1 MKQRVLFAIGE
12 MSGGGSQRQI
22 LGILKNLNRQQFE
35 PELYVVSD
43 HGELLSEVPAD
54 VPVHIFERRHSA
66 PIGKLPGSGF
76 RARVRDLT
84 KLLDER
90 QIQLVY
96 DRTYHMTLIT
106 AAATRKRP
114 TPRISVIVTDP
125 KLDFETNP
133 ERFRTIKRRLL
144 RNAYRNADIV
154 AAVSDG
160 VRTAAADYHRLPFDR
175 IETVYNFFDV
185 DQIDRFSRE
194 ELPEEF
200 TRGEDCFRVV
210 AAGRLHRQKGFD
222 VLIEAAREVV
232 HEYGHRKFVLAIF
245 GTGENRSQLEQQI
258 REANL
263 KDEVWL
269 VGFHINPLP
278 IYRDSDLFVL
288 SSRYE
293 GMPNALVE
301 AMLCG
306 VPVLSTDCPSGPSE
320 ILQGGRLGGLV
331 PVEDA
336 SALAAAIDDVI
347 TNHPKWQ
354 QRSEE
359 ARAQIVERYSAESGI
374 ERVTKLFERA
384 IARFGETGR

>member
-1 MKQRVLFAIGE
+1 MKQRVLFAICE

-43 HGELLSEVPAD
+43 HGELLSEVPDD

-66 PIGKLPGSGF
+66 PIGRLPGSGF
-76 RARVRDLT
+76 RARARDLAN
-84 KLLDER
+84 LLDER
-90 QIQLVY
+90 QIQLIY

-106 AAATRKRP
+106 AAATRQRP

-144 RNAYRNADIV
+144 RNAYRDADIV
-154 AAVSDG
+154 AAVSEG
-160 VRTAAADYHRLPFDR
+160 VRTAAADYHRIPQDR

-185 DQIDRFSRE
+185 DQIDQLSRKK
-194 ELPEEF
+194 LPGK
-200 TRGEDCFRVV
+200 GERSKDDFCVT

-232 HEYGHRKFVLAIF
+232 HGYGHQHLSMVIF
-245 GTGENRSQLEQQI
+245 GTGESRVQLEQQI
-258 REANL
+258 RDARLE
-263 KDEVWL
+263 DHVRL

-306 VPVLSTDCPSGPSE
+306 VPVLSTDCPSGPRE

-331 PVEDA
+331 PVEEA
-336 SALAAAIDDVI
+336 SALAAAIDDAI
-347 TNHPKWQ
+347 KNHPKWK

-359 ARAQIVERYSAESGI
+359 ARTEIVERYSAESGI
-374 ERVTKLFERA
+374 ERVTELFGRA
-384 IARFGETGR
+384 IARFGETNR

>member
-1 MKQRVLFAIGE
+1 MKQRVLFAIDE

-22 LGILKNLNRQQFE
+22 LGILKHLNRQNFE

-54 VPVHIFERRHSA
+54 VPIHIFERRHSA
-66 PIGKLPGSGF
+66 PIGRLPGSGF
-76 RARVRDLT
+76 RARARDLA

-90 QIQLVY
+90 QIQLIY
-96 DRTYHMTLIT
+96 DRTYHTTLIT
-106 AAATRKRP
+106 GAATRKRP

-125 KLDFETNP
+125 KLDFDTNP
-133 ERFRTIKRRLL
+133 ERFRRIKRRLL
-144 RNAYRNADIV
+144 RNAYRDADVV
-154 AAVSDG
+154 AAVSEG
-160 VRTAAADYHRLPFDR
+160 VRTAAAAYHRIPLDR

-185 DQIDRFSRE
+185 DQIDRLSRQ
-194 ELPEEF
+194 ELPGQQARDKNVF
-200 TRGEDCFRVV
+200 GVA

-222 VLIEAAREVV
+222 VLIAAAREVV
-232 HEYGHRKFVLAIF
+232 HEYGHQQFSLVIL
-245 GTGENRSQLEQQI
+245 GTGESRSQLEQQL
-258 REANL
+258 REARL
-263 KDEVWL
+263 EAHVQL
-269 VGFHINPLP
+269 AGFQINPLP

-301 AMLCG
+301 AMLCE
-306 VPVLSTDCPSGPSE
+306 VPVISTDCPSGPSE
-320 ILQGGRLGGLV
+320 ILQGGQLGGLV

-336 SALAAAIDDVI
+336 SALAAAIDDAI
-347 TNHPKWQ
+347 TNHPQWQ

-359 ARAQIVERYSAESGI
+359 ARARIVERFSAESGI
-374 ERVTKLFERA
+374 ERVAELFERA